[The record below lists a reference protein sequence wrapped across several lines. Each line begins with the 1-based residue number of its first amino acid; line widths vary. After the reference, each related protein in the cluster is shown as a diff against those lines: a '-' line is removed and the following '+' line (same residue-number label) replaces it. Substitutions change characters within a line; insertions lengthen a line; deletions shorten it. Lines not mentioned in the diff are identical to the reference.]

1 MAGAAL
7 LKHCRQILC
16 MKCMN
21 TADHQLIVSYRPS
34 YCALCVCVCVCE
46 CVCVCMCVCVCV
58 HSFVV
63 CFDHLELTSF
73 LL

>member
-21 TADHQLIVSYRPS
+21 TADHQLIV
-34 YCALCVCVCVCE
+34 ALARN
-46 CVCVCMCVCVCV
+46 
-58 HSFVV
+58 
-63 CFDHLELTSF
+63 TSNAMDGNPF
-73 LL
+73 TTFG